1 MSLLRLD
8 HVVIAV
14 ADLPQAV
21 ARYTDAG
28 FTVAP
33 GGRHPGRNTSNALVV
48 FEDSAYLEL
57 ITYSAPSPDERW
69 WRELDAHGDGLVD
82 FALFPQDLPAVVAQ
96 AQARGLADITGPLP
110 GGRVRPDGERVV
122 WQTAR
127 QAHHDLPF
135 LCADITPRVLRVPE
149 GEMRRHP
156 NGALGISQ
164 VVVAV
169 ADVPASLAR
178 YRAFLGDEALQGGEV
193 MLEGARVR
201 LVRDDARKR
210 DQGPC
215 SVAFLRSGGVAPW
228 PNELLQ
234 GLSLSQTSNMQ

>member
-14 ADLPQAV
+14 RDLAQAV

-28 FTVAP
+28 FTVTP

-48 FEDSAYLEL
+48 FEDGAYVEL

-82 FALFPQDLPAVVAQ
+82 FALLPHDLPTVVAQ
-96 AQARGLADITGPLP
+96 AQARGLANITGPLP
-110 GGRVRPDGERVV
+110 GGRVRPDGQHVV

-135 LCADITPRVLRVPE
+135 LCADITARVLRVPD
-149 GEMRRHP
+149 GEMRRHR
-156 NGALGISQ
+156 NGALGLSE
-164 VVVAV
+164 VTVAV
-169 ADVPASLAR
+169 TDVPSSLAR
-178 YRAFLGDEALQGGEV
+178 YRAFLGEEAVQGGEV

-201 LVRDDARKR
+201 LVRDDARTR

-215 SVAFLRSGGVAPW
+215 SVGFRCSGEVIRMTG
-228 PNELLQ
+228 
-234 GLSLSQTSNMQ
+234 

>member
-14 ADLPQAV
+14 GDLEQAV
-21 ARYTDAG
+21 ARYKDAG

-48 FEDSAYLEL
+48 FEDGAYLEL

-82 FALFPQDLPAVVAQ
+82 FALIPRDLPAVIAQ
-96 AQARGLADITGPLP
+96 AQARGLTDITGPLP
-110 GGRVRPDGERVV
+110 GERVRPDGERVV

-135 LCADITPRVLRVPE
+135 LCADITPRALRVPE
-149 GEMRRHP
+149 GAQCCHR
-156 NGALGISQ
+156 NGASGLAE
-164 VVVAV
+164 VTVAV
-169 ADVPASLAR
+169 ADVQASLAR
-178 YRAFLGDEALQGGEV
+178 YRAFLGDEAVRDGEV
-193 MLEGARVR
+193 MLECARVR
-201 LVRDDARKR
+201 LVRDDARTR

-215 SVAFLRSGGVAPW
+215 GVRLRWPSGVGP
-228 PNELLQ
+228 
-234 GLSLSQTSNMQ
+234 LSLP

>member
-14 ADLPQAV
+14 RDLERAV

-28 FTVAP
+28 FTVTS
-33 GGRHPGRNTSNALVV
+33 GGRHPGRNTCNALVV
-48 FEDSAYLEL
+48 FEDGAYLEL
-57 ITYSAPSPDERW
+57 IAYSAPSPDERW
-69 WRELDAHGDGLVD
+69 WRELDVHGDGLVD
-82 FALFPQDLPAVVAQ
+82 FALLPLDLPAVVAQ
-96 AQARGLADITGPLP
+96 AQARGLTDITGPLP
-110 GGRVRPDGERVV
+110 GGRIRPDGERVV

-149 GEMRRHP
+149 GEQRHHP
-156 NGALGISQ
+156 NGASGIAE
-164 VVVAV
+164 VTVAV

-178 YRAFLGDEALQGGEV
+178 YFAFLGDDAVQNGDV
-193 MLEGARVR
+193 MLEGACVR
-201 LVRDDARKR
+201 LVRDDDRTR

-215 SVAFLRSGGVAPW
+215 GVRLRCPGAAGTLNLP
-228 PNELLQ
+228 
-234 GLSLSQTSNMQ
+234 